1 MIQLSPFIF
10 MKKTSNGYYWF
21 RAPATTGIHY
31 VANLNNMKNMHVNDF
46 RKKTAIH
53 LAAGP

>member
-1 MIQLSPFIF
+1 